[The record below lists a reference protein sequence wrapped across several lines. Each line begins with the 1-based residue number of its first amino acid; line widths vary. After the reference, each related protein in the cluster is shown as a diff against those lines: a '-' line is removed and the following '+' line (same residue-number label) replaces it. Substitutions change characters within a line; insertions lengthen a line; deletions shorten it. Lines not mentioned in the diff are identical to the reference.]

1 MNFQQLI
8 LALQSFWAQQ
18 GCILGQPYDTEK
30 GAGTANPH
38 TFLRCLG
45 PEPWNVAY
53 VEPCRRPTDGRY
65 GENPNRLGAYYQ
77 FQVILK
83 PSPTDVLDKYLRSLT
98 AMGIKPREHD
108 IRFVEDDWEQPTLG
122 AWGLG
127 WEVWLDG
134 MEVTQFTY
142 FQQVGGIE
150 CRPVCAEITY
160 GIERIAMYLQGVD
173 SILDLD
179 WGGGF
184 TYRDVHHQ
192 TEVEWSRYNFEHAE
206 PRVLF
211 ELFDLHFGEATR
223 LAEIGL
229 VYPSY
234 DNALKCSHL
243 FNTLE
248 ARGAISVSER
258 AAFIGRIRD
267 LAKLTARTFVEER
280 EKLGWPILARMKAA
294 GNLPVEPAAADAV
307 DDSDGFDP
315 AGDTIESTKAIP
327 SLRPSQLLLELG
339 TEEIPARMLPRAAKS
354 FRDAVLKVLKASGIE
369 TGEVSVGWTPR
380 RLALAIDDVAPLS
393 DEAEELV
400 TGPPVR
406 IAFDADGNPKVP
418 ATKFADGLGTTVDQ
432 LERIETRKGEY
443 LAFRKRSGAQPVTE
457 ILERELPGIIGGIP
471 WPKSMRWADRDERF
485 VRPLH
490 WIVALYGDA
499 QLRFEW
505 AGVRSGNLTRGHRF
519 FGNESFAVWSWD
531 TLRDGLAERSVTL
544 LPADRRAAISSQ
556 LDSVAAGLGGRPVAD
571 ETLLDLVTGL
581 VETPRVVAGSF
592 DVTFLSLPREV
603 IQTVLTEHQK
613 MFVVEGD
620 DGLLNWFLGVSNN
633 PLEDQPNTRKG
644 YEKVAVARLQDGVF
658 FYENDLKL
666 PLDAHAA
673 KLDGITFLRG
683 AGTLKAKTDCLR
695 WLVAEIGGDDAAV
708 RAAALCKADLGTE
721 MVGEFAKLQGTMG
734 RIYARLGGED
744 EAVSEA
750 IFEHYLPRGADD
762 ALPATT
768 AGAWCA
774 LADKADTLVACFAL
788 GKRPTG
794 SSDPFGLRRAAIG
807 ILRILDSGVV
817 ACSLEALV
825 EAALVGRSLS
835 PGLDEGDALLEGLFG
850 AAITS
855 GKRTAAEVRADL
867 LDYLRTRLKG
877 MWTAAGHGTDLAEA
891 VLLAG
896 FDDVADGRARLEA
909 LTELRG
915 ASEFG
920 DLMVSFKRM
929 GNIVRKAGDGA
940 GAGGIDD
947 GLLEAGA
954 ERGLYDAFVAARD
967 GVRSATDHGTALS
980 AMASLRQP
988 LSSFFDDVMVMADDA
1003 DVRRNRLALL
1013 TSISGTFARI
1023 ADFSAISTE

>member
-83 PSPTDVLDKYLRSLT
+83 PSPKDVIDKYLRSLT
-98 AMGIKPREHD
+98 AMGIRPREHD

-150 CRPVCAEITY
+150 CKPVCAEITY

-192 TEVEWSRYNFEHAE
+192 TEVEWSKYNFEYAD
-206 PRVLF
+206 PKVLF
-211 ELFDLHFGEATR
+211 ELFDHHFGEANR

-243 FNTLE
+243 FNTLD

-267 LAKLTARTFVEER
+267 LAKLTAKTFVEER
-280 EKLGWPILARMKAA
+280 EKLGWPILARMKVA
-294 GNLPVEPAAADAV
+294 GTLPAEPPPPADP
-307 DDSDGFDP
+307 DDSFDP

-327 SLRPSQLLLELG
+327 SISPSQLLIELG
-339 TEEIPARMLPRAAKS
+339 TEEIPARMLKRAAGD
-354 FRDAVLKVLKASGIE
+354 FRNAVLKTLKGAGIE
-369 TGEVSVGWTPR
+369 TGEVSIAWTPR
-380 RLALAIDDVAPLS
+380 RLALSIEDVAPLS
-393 DEAEELV
+393 ADSEELV

-406 IAFDADGNPKVP
+406 IAFDADGNPKIP
-418 ATKFADGLGTTVDQ
+418 AIKFAEGLGTTVDQ
-432 LERIETRKGEY
+432 LERVPTKKGEK
-443 LAFRKRSGAQPVTE
+443 LAFRQKSGGEPVTE
-457 ILERELPGIIGGIP
+457 ILERELPGLIGGIP
-471 WPKSMRWADRDERF
+471 WPKSMRWGDRDERF

-499 QLRFEW
+499 QLRFDW

-519 FGNESFAVWSWD
+519 FGNETFPVWSWD
-531 TLRDGLAERSVTL
+531 TLRDGLAERKVTL
-544 LPADRRAAISSQ
+544 LPGERRDEIERQ
-556 LDSVAAGLGGRPVAD
+556 LRTVAADLGGRPVED
-571 ETLLDLVTGL
+571 DTLLDLVTGL

-592 DVTFLSLPREV
+592 ADRFLGLPREV

-620 DGLLNWFLGVSNN
+620 HGLLPWFLGVSNN
-633 PLEDQPNTRKG
+633 PTEDQPNTRAG

-658 FYENDLKL
+658 FYDNDRKL
-666 PLDAHAA
+666 ALQEHGA
-673 KLDGITFLRG
+673 KLGGITFLKG
-683 AGTLKAKTDCLR
+683 AGTLADKAERLQTLTD
-695 WLVAEIGGDDAAV
+695 AIGGDAHAR
-708 RAAALCKADLGTE
+708 RAAGLCKADLATE

-734 RIYARLGGED
+734 RIYAQHGGEPT
-744 EAVSEA
+744 EVSEA

-762 ALPATT
+762 ALPATP
-768 AGAWCA
+768 AGAYAA
-774 LADKADTLVACFAL
+774 LADKADTLAACFAL
-788 GKRPTG
+788 GKKPTG
-794 SSDPFGLRRAAIG
+794 SADPFGLRRAALG

-817 ACSLEALV
+817 GLSLDRLLD
-825 EAALVGRSLS
+825 AAVAGVA
-835 PGLDEGDALLEGLFG
+835 G
-850 AAITS
+850 I
-855 GKRTAAEVRADL
+855 GKREPAEVRADL
-867 LDYLRTRLKG
+867 VGYLRTRLKG
-877 MWTAAGHGTDLAEA
+877 LWTSAGHGTDLAEA

-909 LTELRG
+909 LTQLRG
-915 ASEFG
+915 ADEFA

-929 GNIVRKAGDGA
+929 GNIVRKAGDDATA
-940 GAGGIDD
+940 GEVDH

-954 ERGLYDAFVAARD
+954 ERGLYDAFLSART
-967 GVRSATDHGTALS
+967 GVQDAPDHSTALS
-980 AMASLRQP
+980 AMASLRTP
-988 LSSFFDDVMVMADDA
+988 LASFFDDVMVMADDA
-1003 DVRRNRLALL
+1003 DVRRNRLTLL
-1013 TSISGTFARI
+1013 TTISGTFARI